1 MFLFKTKKK
10 VFHIVNKGVTVTPI
24 IWENTPG
31 KPDDL
36 KIKYGAKVTI
46 PWQMFFG
53 WVGKL
58 FGCRKREDKK

>member
-10 VFHIVNKGVTVTPI
+10 TFHITNKGITVTPI

-46 PWQMFFG
+46 PWGMFFG
-53 WVGKL
+53 WIAK
-58 FGCRKREDKK
+58 FCGCKKDDKK